1 MCVEII
7 KDEFD
12 KFKEQ
17 KGRTKQVDHGKKK
30 KKSGAFSFMMYYRM
44 THLKPV

>member
-30 KKSGAFSFMMYYRM
+30 KKKWSIQFYDV
-44 THLKPV
+44 L